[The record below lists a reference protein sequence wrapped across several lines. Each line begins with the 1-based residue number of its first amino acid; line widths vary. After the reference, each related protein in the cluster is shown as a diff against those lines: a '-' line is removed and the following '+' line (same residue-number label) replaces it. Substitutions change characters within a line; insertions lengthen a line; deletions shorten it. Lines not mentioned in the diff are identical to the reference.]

1 MFVRALDFWRIR
13 NVTMNAELIKVMRE
27 QHKHYSTRQELEKR
41 VNDIA
46 TLMSGVRTVTNATS
60 PQPITQI
67 IVSIMSEVTASSDVS
82 INYFVAQAGWTAF
95 YDLRASK
102 ENATIDLK
110 HRAKVYQNTGLDW
123 KNVSLVL
130 STGNPNQSNE
140 KGSLNPFFIA
150 FDQPVAV
157 VTGGSTQ
164 ARGYADG
171 KDGVYKKT
179 PSAPAPTGKPQEIGQ
194 SLGYEALK
202 NSGVNNDPL
211 ATVNAASVTGSSYLL
226 DITATADRDLNE
238 FVNTSTNMLRVEYE
252 ITLKYTIESDNKP
265 RNVIIQSKNIPT
277 VYTYSVIPKLDLD
290 VFLMARITDWE
301 DMNLIPGEARIYFDN
316 SFIGNTFINPQNIND
331 TLQLNFGRDKSI
343 VVSRTK
349 VKDKCK
355 EKFMNEN
362 KFSEKTYEIAIRNT
376 KSMPIRVVVEDQM
389 PVTRDPA
396 IKIEYT
402 ENSNATK
409 FNPETGKL
417 TWDLSIK
424 SKDTKKLV
432 FKYEVKHPKDKVLSV
447 F

>member
-1 MFVRALDFWRIR
+1 LKELEVWTEEMNQRTNMVNSERSYLSNSNIIQGNLKRDSLNMFVRALDFWRIR

-46 TLMSGVRTVTNATS
+46 TLMSGIRTVTNATS

-82 INYFVAQAGWTAF
+82 INY
-95 YDLRASK
+95 
-102 ENATIDLK
+102 
-110 HRAKVYQNTGLDW
+110 
-123 KNVSLVL
+123 
-130 STGNPNQSNE
+130 
-140 KGSLNPFFIA
+140 
-150 FDQPVAV
+150 
-157 VTGGSTQ
+157 
-164 ARGYADG
+164 
-171 KDGVYKKT
+171 
-179 PSAPAPTGKPQEIGQ
+179 
-194 SLGYEALK
+194 
-202 NSGVNNDPL
+202 SGVNNTGVT
-211 ATVNAASVTGSSYLL
+211 TVNAASVAASSYLL
-226 DITATADRDLNE
+226 DMTATADRDLNE
-238 FVNTSTNMLRVEYE
+238 FVTTSTNMLRVEYE

-417 TWDLSIK
+417 TWDLNIK

>member
-1 MFVRALDFWRIR
+1 MSVLCFLLA
-13 NVTMNAELIKVMRE
+13 TQIKVT
-27 QHKHYSTRQELEKR
+27 K
-41 VNDIA
+41 
-46 TLMSGVRTVTNATS
+46 
-60 PQPITQI
+60 
-67 IVSIMSEVTASSDVS
+67 
-82 INYFVAQAGWTAF
+82 
-95 YDLRASK
+95 
-102 ENATIDLK
+102 
-110 HRAKVYQNTGLDW
+110 KV
-123 KNVSLVL
+123 VL
-130 STGNPNQSNE
+130 TH
-140 KGSLNPFFIA
+140 FFIA
-150 FDQPVAV
+150 FDQPIAGFTQVNGYGYG
-157 VTGGSTQ
+157 TG
-164 ARGYADG
+164 
-171 KDGVYKKT
+171 KT
-179 PSAPAPTGKPQEIGQ
+179 PVFAPSIKTDPSGRGASTGSEN
-194 SLGYEALK
+194 LR
-202 NSGVNNDPL
+202 NSNLNND
-211 ATVNAASVTGSSYLL
+211 SFGSSAGVVLEEK
-226 DITATADRDLNE
+226 AKKDRELNE

-343 VVSRTK
+343 VVTRTK

-417 TWDLSIK
+417 TWDLTIK